1 MTSDPTQN
9 LAQSADAFDD
19 LSSDDLAFLEDNKIW
34 PIREID
40 DIQPQ
45 GVVIVLNATSRV
57 IEQVSANTKA
67 YLGVAPKLL
76 LGRSVSKLFDPEILP
91 SKPVVKPSQLKVA
104 SQSTSMIECD
114 LTARTNQA
122 EFYARLHFQATRIL
136 IELEP
141 KRNDA
146 LTRVTLDRSLD
157 RSLNAAIEAISTTD
171 DLLEYARMVA
181 HEVRSLSG
189 FDRVMV
195 YRFEPDCSGVVIVDD
210 TDAPIESFLGLH
222 FPATDI
228 PRPARELFL
237 ETGLR
242 CIPDINYSRV
252 RFVTHLPQDTTPPID
267 VSSLWLRGVSPPHVE
282 YLQNMGVRAS
292 MTIALA
298 TDTGLWGLVACHHYS
313 VKPIDHPT
321 RQTLRLISK
330 IANLS
335 LLRQQNLL
343 LQHYQQQNLALL
355 TKIRE
360 AYTANSNSALRILK
374 RYAHELIHMFQ
385 ADGVV
390 LCLDRDYKAIGVTPT
405 QAEIQQFLTW
415 RLQKHQS
422 ADIFETSHLRMWYP
436 PSEHWSTPI
445 AGLLGVSVVLRNVKA
460 ISHHI
465 LLFRCEQAHT
475 ITWAGHLSSSIIQDE
490 TGKLR
495 LGPRN
500 SFEQWKQNV
509 RHRSLPWS
517 QSECTSARDLHQ
529 TLMLAALNFSTSALV
544 EAARQ
549 AEAANLSKSN
559 FLANMSHEIR
569 TPMNAVLGFTELLQP
584 LMTDKLTQSYL
595 SAIESSGR
603 TLLALINDI
612 LDLSKIEAGRLELNP
627 EPVNL
632 RLLVRDIQHIFSQ
645 KAQSKHL
652 ELRVEIDE
660 DLPLLL
666 YFDEVRLRQILFNVV
681 GNALKFTDR
690 GEVSIRLDLCDS
702 PTPADHCI
710 NLRIQVRD
718 TGIGIAPDEQERIF
732 ESFTQSQPNL
742 TRRFGGTGLGLSITR
757 RLIDMMN
764 STIELESEPNL
775 GSTFT
780 FTFPNV
786 KIAAS
791 SIHRSLHDTQ
801 NGYGLEPKHYDFE
814 QFQAAH
820 ILIVDDIQSNRDL
833 LAGYLRTTTHTLSF
847 AQDGQEAIRRAQVDL
862 PDVVLMDLRMPNMDG
877 YEATKRLKSLPRTQA
892 IPVIFVTAS
901 VRQDDEQDL
910 QSLGEGLVRK
920 PVSQERLFHA
930 LRAVLPFKS
939 NESSKLSDSN
949 TSNDSHRDR
958 PELPVDP
965 VATPPDTT
973 PTAPSDSVPGSFIS
987 DSDKGY
993 LIQQFEQLSREIW
1006 SPLLHVLDI
1015 DGLEHF
1021 ASVLTQLAD
1030 AVPYPPLMN
1039 YSQILNQQLEDFDW
1053 ENLPQTIA
1061 DFVALRDS
1069 LGSV

>member
-1 MTSDPTQN
+1 MTSDRTQN
-9 LAQSADAFDD
+9 TANTAHSFQS
-19 LSSDDLAFLEDNKIW
+19 LSSDDLVFLEDNQTW

-40 DIQPQ
+40 DIQPH
-45 GVVIVLNATSRV
+45 GVVLVLHVESRV
-57 IEQVSANTKA
+57 IEHVSANTSI
-67 YLGVAPKLL
+67 YLGVEPDEL
-76 LGRSVSKLFDPEILP
+76 LGRSISVLFDPESLP
-91 SKPVVKPSQLKVA
+91 SKPMTKSSQLKVPSPA
-104 SQSTSMIECD
+104 LPIIECE
-114 LTARTNQA
+114 LTTRNRSKS
-122 EFYARLHFQATRIL
+122 FYARLHFQAVRIL
-136 IELEP
+136 LELEP
-141 KRNDA
+141 RPNDA
-146 LTRVTLDRSLD
+146 LTGIALD
-157 RSLNAAIEAISTTD
+157 RSLNAAIEAISSAD
-171 DLLEYARMVA
+171 DLAEYAMMVA
-181 HEVRSLSG
+181 RAVRSISG

-195 YRFEPDCSGVVIVDD
+195 YRFEPDSSGVVIVDD

-242 CIPDINYSRV
+242 CIPDIHYTRV
-252 RFVTHLPQDTTPPID
+252 PFVTHLPQDSTAPID
-267 VSSLWLRGVSPPHVE
+267 VSALWLRGVSPPHVE
-282 YLQNMGVRAS
+282 YLNNMGVHAS
-292 MTIALA
+292 MTISLA

-313 VKPIDHPT
+313 TKMISHTT
-321 RQTLRLISK
+321 RQTLQLVSK

-335 LLRQQNLL
+335 LLRQQSLL
-343 LQHYQQQNLALL
+343 LHQNQRQNLALL
-355 TKIRE
+355 NKIRD
-360 AYTANSNSALRILK
+360 AYTANGNSALSILK
-374 RYAHELIHMFQ
+374 RYAYELIDMFQ

-390 LCLDRDYKAIGVTPT
+390 LYLDQDYKAIGLTPT
-405 QAEIQQFLTW
+405 QPEIQQFLIW

-422 ADIFETSHLRMWYP
+422 DDIFETSHLRMWYP
-436 PSEHWSTPI
+436 PSQNWSTSI
-445 AGLLGVSVVLRNVKA
+445 AGLLGVSVVLRNVTA

-465 LLFRCEQAHT
+465 LLFRSEQTHT
-475 ITWAGHLSSSIIQDE
+475 ITWAGNLSDSIMQDE
-490 TGKLR
+490 TGQLKLC
-495 LGPRN
+495 PRN
-500 SFEQWKQNV
+500 SFEQWKQSV
-509 RHRSLPWS
+509 QHRSLPWS
-517 QSECTSARDLHQ
+517 PSEYASARDLHQ
-529 TLMLAALNFSTSALV
+529 TLLLAALNFSTSALV

-549 AEAANLSKSN
+549 AEAANRSKSN

-595 SAIESSGR
+595 NAIESSGR

-645 KAQSKHL
+645 KAQSKHIG
-652 ELRVEIDE
+652 LRVEIDE

-690 GEVSIRLDLCDS
+690 GEVSIQLDLCNS
-702 PTPADHCI
+702 PPPAEHCI
-710 NLRIQVRD
+710 NLRIRVRD

-764 STIELESEPNL
+764 STIELESELDL

-791 SIHRSLHDTQ
+791 GNYRSSQNSPTTPQAQHPLEHDD
-801 NGYGLEPKHYDFE
+801 YDFD

-833 LAGYLRTTTHTLSF
+833 LAGYLRTTNHTLSF
-847 AQDGQEAIRRAQVDL
+847 AQDGQEAIRRAQFDP

-877 YEATKRLKSLPRTQA
+877 YEAVKRLKSMPNTQA

-910 QSLGEGLVRK
+910 QKLGVGLVRK
-920 PVSQERLFHA
+920 PVSQGRLFHA
-930 LRAVLPFKS
+930 LKAVLPLKAS
-939 NESSKLSDSN
+939 GSIES
-949 TSNDSHRDR
+949 
-958 PELPVDP
+958 
-965 VATPPDTT
+965 PPDANPNQAADPGTT
-973 PTAPSDSVPGSFIS
+973 PESQPANPEPTSWVSDQ
-987 DSDKGY
+987 DRAY
-993 LIQQFEQLSREIW
+993 LMQQFDQLSRDTW

-1021 ASVLTQLAD
+1021 ASILTQLAD
-1030 AVPYPPLMN
+1030 AVPYPALTS
-1039 YSQILNQQLEDFDW
+1039 YSQTLNQQLEDFDW

-1069 LGSV
+1069 LNSQ